1 MSSNVK
7 VAVAQ
12 LNCTVG
18 DFEGNSRKI
27 IEAASRAAA
36 AGADLLLTPELSLAG
51 YPPEDLLLR
60 RAFYAASDDALQM
73 LTAQLLQF
81 PDLMVVVGH
90 PLAREG
96 HRFNA
101 ASLLQGGVVL
111 GTYCKHDLPNYDV
124 FDEQRYFTPDN
135 RPLVFELNG
144 TSFGVNICE
153 DTWFSYTPECAK
165 SAGAE
170 VLLVLNGSPFHLG
183 KQQQRFDTL
192 RANVTRYRMPVVYAN
207 LVGGQD
213 ELVFDGGSFVLD
225 GDGKLVASAPQFE
238 ESLLLVDFIDGV
250 PQPSSVIAEP
260 KEEALAYS
268 ALVLGVRDYLGK
280 NGFPGAIIGLS
291 GGVDSALTLA
301 IAVDAL
307 GPERV
312 RAVMMPSQFTLPM
325 SLEDAQQMAQT
336 MKVRYDVLPIKPA
349 FDAYLSTLAREF
361 RGLPWDTDRG
371 KSAGE
376 DPRDAVN
383 GAVEQVWLD
392 RADHRQQVRDGGRL
406 LDVVRRPCRRLCRD
420 KGHSENAGVS
430 AVPIPEFDRAGDSGA
445 HPDARADGRAEGQ
458 SDRPG
463 FIAAVRCP
471 RRDHRSVHAAGA
483 FDRRNRGGRSRRG
496 DGAQGRSHDS
506 PVRIQAAP
514 IAGRNSRNSPRI
526 WPRLA
531 ISDHESFP
539 RRERHPLESCQTT
552 RKATMKQITAIIKPF
567 KLDEVREALAD
578 VGVTGLTVTE
588 VKGFGRQK
596 GHTELYRGA
605 EYVVDFLPK
614 VKVEAVVPDSLTDRA
629 IEAITKAART
639 GKIGDG
645 KIFVRA
651 VEQVIRIRTGEEGE
665 AAV

>member
-36 AGADLLLTPELSLAG
+36 AGADLLLTPELSLSG

-73 LTAQLLQF
+73 LTTQLLQF
-81 PDLMVVVGH
+81 PDLMVIVGH

-225 GDGKLVASAPQFE
+225 GAGKLAASAPQFE

-250 PQPSSVIAEP
+250 PQPSPVAAEP
-260 KEEALAYS
+260 KEEELAYS

-336 MKVRYDVLPIKPA
+336 MNVRYDVLPIKPA

-361 RGLPWDTDRG
+361 RGLPWDTAEENLQARIRG
-371 KSAGE
+371 TLLMALSNKYGSIVLTTGNKSETAVGYSTLYGDLAGGF
-376 DPRDAVN
+376 AVIKDILKTL
-383 GAVEQVWLD
+383 VY
-392 RADHRQQVRDGGRL
+392 
-406 LDVVRRPCRRLCRD
+406 RLCQYRN
-420 KGHSENAGVS
+420 S
-430 AVPIPEFDRAGDSGA
+430 
-445 HPDARADGRAEGQ
+445 
-458 SDRPG
+458 
-463 FIAAVRCP
+463 IAAVIPERIL
-471 RRDHRSVHAAGA
+471 
-483 FDRRNRGGRSRRG
+483 SRAPTAELKANQT
-496 DGAQGRSHDS
+496 DQDSLPPYDVLDEIIDLYMQQGRSIAEIVAADHDEAMVRKVVRMIRLSEYKRRQS
-506 PVRIQAAP
+506 PVGIR
-514 IAGRNSRNSPRI
+514 
-526 WPRLA
+526 
-531 ISDHESFP
+531 
-539 RRERHPLESCQTT
+539 
-552 RKATMKQITAIIKPF
+552 
-567 KLDEVREALAD
+567 
-578 VGVTGLTVTE
+578 VTHR
-588 VKGFGRQK
+588 GFGRDWR
-596 GHTELYRGA
+596 Y
-605 EYVVDFLPK
+605 P
-614 VKVEAVVPDSLTDRA
+614 
-629 IEAITKAART
+629 ITNR
-639 GKIGDG
+639 
-645 KIFVRA
+645 FH
-651 VEQVIRIRTGEEGE
+651 EES
-665 AAV
+665 VTL